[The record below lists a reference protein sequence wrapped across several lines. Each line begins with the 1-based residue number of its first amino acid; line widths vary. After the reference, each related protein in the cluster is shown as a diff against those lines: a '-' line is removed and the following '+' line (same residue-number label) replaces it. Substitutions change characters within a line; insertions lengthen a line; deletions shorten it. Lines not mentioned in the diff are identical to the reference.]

1 MIWLC
6 TIGHGAVWIDLL
18 PESRAC
24 VWRSTK
30 RRTPAKVMRFVLKL
44 DMETQDTHSKGNKCF
59 GDYRFHVELELVARW
74 LAGSWYER
82 ERAKGKIFVRSKTK
96 RRRRLLCRE
105 LFVPVESRS
114 TRSTSRSTRSR
125 CEVQKHLKMKVLAI
139 DRGIAPIVFIPVGP
153 CWECTFVSPM

>member
-59 GDYRFHVELELVARW
+59 GDCRFHVELELVARW

-114 TRSTSRSTRSR
+114 TRSRLDRVCRGARSGNI
-125 CEVQKHLKMKVLAI
+125 KKMEGLAI

-153 CWECTFVSPM
+153 